1 MKPSFA
7 LSSIVALAALNACD
21 RPTGPANDLSARV
34 DANVVS
40 GCYSVRANWR
50 GETITGPTTITGP
63 LSGDLI
69 GTFTSDFDFST
80 IRITGSTMS
89 LSGTGYWN
97 ITGGVLPAP
106 VNFVT
111 AIDNRNQLSD
121 RPGSDATVFENVGRH
136 RALSG
141 VSVANLTYRGGTP
154 PGGNFLVSLDLHG
167 VVCP

>member
-1 MKPSFA
+1 MKSSIA
-7 LSSIVALAALNACD
+7 LSSALVLAAMFACD
-21 RPTGPANDLSARV
+21 RPTGPTVDLSARA
-34 DANVVS
+34 DASVVS

-50 GETITGPTTITGP
+50 GETVTGPTTITGP

-89 LSGTGYWN
+89 LSGNGYWN

-106 VNFVT
+106 VSFVT

-121 RPGSDATVFENVGRH
+121 RPGSDATVFENMGRH

-141 VSVANLTYRGGTP
+141 VSVANLTYHGGTVTD
-154 PGGNFLVSLDLHG
+154 GTFLVSLDFHG